1 MLKYVLIKKYVIES
15 ESESESES
23 ETEESTNSSAK
34 DKDIDI
40 RNKSEESTNLSAK
53 DEDIDIRNKSEEST
67 NLSAKDEDINTC
79 LSCGEVLGYTTFA
92 NDYIDFHENILNMRK
107 KSVYNR
113 FYYIEN
119 CLNRLCSNGLILSYK
134 RRAMIYK
141 IFDLIDITMSKINY
155 DRKRLISINYILSML
170 FKMMGIKYDIEISKS
185 KKTLKYYKKF
195 LDDVMSLIGDQIH
208 SITNQKRD
216 YKCYLLKV

>member
-1 MLKYVLIKKYVIES
+1 MVCDEGIHDQLIKVGEGVCHFCYEVLIKRSKIDVYTCCDDQNIENV
-15 ESESESES
+15 
-23 ETEESTNSSAK
+23 NSF
-34 DKDIDI
+34 
-40 RNKSEESTNLSAK
+40 
-53 DEDIDIRNKSEEST
+53 
-67 NLSAKDEDINTC
+67 NTC

-195 LDDVMSLIGDQIH
+195 WDDVMSLIGDQIH
-208 SITNQKRD
+208 DITNQKRD

>member
-1 MLKYVLIKKYVIES
+1 MVCDEGIHDQFIELGEGACHFCDEFLIKGSKIDVYTCCDDQNIENV
-15 ESESESES
+15 
-23 ETEESTNSSAK
+23 NSF
-34 DKDIDI
+34 
-40 RNKSEESTNLSAK
+40 
-53 DEDIDIRNKSEEST
+53 
-67 NLSAKDEDINTC
+67 NTC

-92 NDYIDFHENILNMRK
+92 NEYIDFHENILNMRK

-119 CLNRLCSNGLILSYK
+119 CLNRLCSNGLILSYR

-170 FKMMGIKYDIEISKS
+170 FKMMGITYDIEISKS

-195 LDDVMSLIGDQIH
+195 WDDVMSLIGDQIH

>member
-1 MLKYVLIKKYVIES
+1 MVCDEGIHDQFIELGEGVCHFCDEVLIKGSKIDVYTCCDNQNIENV
-15 ESESESES
+15 
-23 ETEESTNSSAK
+23 NSF
-34 DKDIDI
+34 
-40 RNKSEESTNLSAK
+40 
-53 DEDIDIRNKSEEST
+53 
-67 NLSAKDEDINTC
+67 NTC

-92 NDYIDFHENILNMRK
+92 NDYIDFHENILKMRK

-141 IFDLIDITMSKINY
+141 IFDLIDITMPKINY

-170 FKMMGIKYDIEISKS
+170 FKMMGITYDIEISKS
-185 KKTLKYYKKF
+185 KKTLKYYKKYW
-195 LDDVMSLIGDQIH
+195 DDVMSLIGDQIH